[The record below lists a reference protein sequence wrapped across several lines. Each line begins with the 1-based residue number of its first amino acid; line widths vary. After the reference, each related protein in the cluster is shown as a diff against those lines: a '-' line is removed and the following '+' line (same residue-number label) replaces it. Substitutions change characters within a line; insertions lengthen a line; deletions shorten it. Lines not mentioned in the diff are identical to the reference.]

1 MKTGEKVQFVTG
13 KGPIMTVTEVLTK
26 IVDMGGQGKGN
37 ILCKWWDDK
46 DQNFKKYYFMTE
58 EIYIYKKGPGAIVT

>member
-1 MKTGEKVQFVTG
+1 
-13 KGPIMTVTEVLTK
+13 MTVTEVLTK